1 MSPHPVTN
9 FQIQK
14 YYQNDGRLSWQNEPK
29 FNDVSSRNNLN
40 KTKDEEYVIN
50 LDEHESI
57 GTDFYMQMVIAMR
70 YILIALELNKFQ
82 KKMINS

>member
-9 FQIQK
+9 FEIQK

-50 LDEHESI
+50 LDEYESWFLYAN
-57 GTDFYMQMVIAMR
+57 G
-70 YILIALELNKFQ
+70 
-82 KKMINS
+82 NSNAIYFDSFRVE